1 MNSNA
6 LQQLAFLD
14 FQPSKEAIRCKI
26 DHLDVEYVATMDT
39 LRTQAESA
47 FQKHELHMCHSP

>member
-14 FQPSKEAIRCKI
+14 CELSKEAIPCKI
-26 DHLDVEYVATMDT
+26 DHSDVESVATMDT
-39 LRTQAESA
+39 LGTQAESA
-47 FQKHELHMCHSP
+47 FQKHELHMCHLP